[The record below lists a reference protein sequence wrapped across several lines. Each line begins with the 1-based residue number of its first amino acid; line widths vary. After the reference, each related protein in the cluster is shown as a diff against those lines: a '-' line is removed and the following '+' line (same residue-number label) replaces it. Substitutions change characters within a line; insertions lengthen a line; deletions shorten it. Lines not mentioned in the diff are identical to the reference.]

1 VTPLATFA
9 GPKILEGPLYAGLG
23 VGEIKDVPSAS
34 DLVKRLWA
42 ETEAAHR
49 AAGK

>member
-1 VTPLATFA
+1 M
-9 GPKILEGPLYAGLG
+9 G
-23 VGEIKDVPSAS
+23 VGAVKDLPSAA

-49 AAGK
+49 AAR